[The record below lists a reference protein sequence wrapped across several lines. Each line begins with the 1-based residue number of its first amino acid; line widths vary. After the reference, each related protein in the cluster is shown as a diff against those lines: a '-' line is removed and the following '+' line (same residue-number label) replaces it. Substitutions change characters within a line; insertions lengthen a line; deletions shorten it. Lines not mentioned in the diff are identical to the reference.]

1 MKTPDETKIAL
12 IYCKGM
18 ACGTIKLACPYNG
31 IYNCHD
37 VVLEDAIALIFQLE
51 KQNRALAEIKES
63 YEKVISRQERE
74 NAAMLETLKRMAHCG
89 GVCVGCV
96 HMDDEPTILEH

>member
-1 MKTPDETKIAL
+1 MKKPEEIKIAL
-12 IYCKGM
+12 NYCKGM
-18 ACGTIKLACPYNG
+18 ACGTIKLDCPYNG

-63 YEKVISRQERE
+63 YEKVISRQKRE
-74 NAAMLETLKRMAHCG
+74 N
-89 GVCVGCV
+89 GVA
-96 HMDDEPTILEH
+96 DLAEYQRSRAEYEQSK